1 MPLLWHSS
9 EASPPAVPLLH
20 EGPRTLLRQQAFHAR
35 RLRRLPPTMNAM
47 KELVAIRQEAES
59 AMEAAAGY
67 NLINNDLSTTMSHNL
82 HAMFRSASR
91 KIGREAAAARRFGG
105 DCNPLAHS
113 HVLPRGTPVAI
124 VDGRAGA
131 TGGGGTE
138 ARGAA
143 GYYQH
148 LKVDINVSCLVPH
161 TSLMI
166 CGAVRTTTWAKANSF
181 RRTYA
186 LHLQPYA
193 LRLDHSLSFAP
204 VHPRLPP
211 LSHCNTCTAV

>member
-1 MPLLWHSS
+1 
-9 EASPPAVPLLH
+9 
-20 EGPRTLLRQQAFHAR
+20 
-35 RLRRLPPTMNAM
+35 MNAM

-161 TSLMI
+161 THMI
-166 CGAVRTTTWAKANSF
+166 CWQYTYVRLRGLKLTALDVQLYIRPTFTAVRTSPW
-181 RRTYA
+181 
-186 LHLQPYA
+186 
-193 LRLDHSLSFAP
+193 
-204 VHPRLPP
+204 P
-211 LSHCNTCTAV
+211 LS